1 MKDKIE
7 GLVNNILLVIFFI
20 IIVVLLIVLHKNN
33 SENKRLQDIVNYYN
47 SIDNNVV
54 EKVDSIEYNIQI
66 KDSIIYELKK
76 KYIDE
81 IEIVKANNDIDALG
95 QFKELVSAE

>member
-1 MKDKIE
+1 M
-7 GLVNNILLVIFFI
+7 ILSIIFLII
-20 IIVVLLIVLHKNN
+20 IIVLGISIKKYNI
-33 SENKRLQDIVNYYN
+33 ENRRLQDIINYYN
-47 SIDNNVV
+47 SIDSNVV
-54 EKVDSIEYNIQI
+54 EKVDSIEYNIQV

>member
-1 MKDKIE
+1 MKDK
-7 GLVNNILLVIFFI
+7 LYMILSIIFLII
-20 IIVVLLIVLHKNN
+20 IIVLGISIRKYNI
-33 SENKRLQDIVNYYN
+33 ENKRLQDIVNYYN
-47 SIDNNVV
+47 SIDSNVV
-54 EKVDSIEYNIQI
+54 EKVDSIEYNIQV

-95 QFKELVSAE
+95 QFKELVSAK

>member
-1 MKDKIE
+1 MKDK
-7 GLVNNILLVIFFI
+7 LYMILSIIFLII
-20 IIVVLLIVLHKNN
+20 IIVLGISIRKYNI
-33 SENKRLQDIVNYYN
+33 ENRRLQDIVNYYK
-47 SIDNNVV
+47 SIDSNVV
-54 EKVDSIEYNIQI
+54 EKVDSIEYNIQV

>member
-1 MKDKIE
+1 MKDK
-7 GLVNNILLVIFFI
+7 LYMILSIIFLIII
-20 IIVVLLIVLHKNN
+20 IIVLGISIRKYNI
-33 SENKRLQDIVNYYN
+33 ENRRLQDIVNYYN
-47 SIDNNVV
+47 SIDSNVV

>member
-1 MKDKIE
+1 MKDK
-7 GLVNNILLVIFFI
+7 LYMILSIIFLII
-20 IIVVLLIVLHKNN
+20 IIVLGISIRKYNI
-33 SENKRLQDIVNYYN
+33 ENRRLQDIVNYYN
-47 SIDNNVV
+47 SIDSNVV
-54 EKVDSIEYNIQI
+54 EKVDSIEYNIQV

-81 IEIVKANNDIDALG
+81 IEVVKANNDIDALG

>member
-1 MKDKIE
+1 MKDK
-7 GLVNNILLVIFFI
+7 LYMILSIIFLII
-20 IIVVLLIVLHKNN
+20 IIVLGISIRKYNI
-33 SENKRLQDIVNYYN
+33 ENRRLQDIVNYYN
-47 SIDNNVV
+47 SLDSNVV
-54 EKVDSIEYNIQI
+54 EKVDSIEYNIQV

-81 IEIVKANNDIDALG
+81 IEVVKANNDIDALG

>member
-1 MKDKIE
+1 M
-7 GLVNNILLVIFFI
+7 ILSIIFLII
-20 IIVVLLIVLHKNN
+20 IIVLGISIRKYNI
-33 SENKRLQDIVNYYN
+33 ENRRLQDIVNYYN
-47 SIDNNVV
+47 SIDSNVV
-54 EKVDSIEYNIQI
+54 EKVDSIEYNIQV

>member
-1 MKDKIE
+1 MKDK
-7 GLVNNILLVIFFI
+7 LYMILSIIFLII
-20 IIVVLLIVLHKNN
+20 IIVLGISIRKYNI
-33 SENKRLQDIVNYYN
+33 ENRRLQDIVNYYN
-47 SIDNNVV
+47 SIDSNVV
-54 EKVDSIEYNIQI
+54 EKVDSIEYNIQV

>member
-1 MKDKIE
+1 MKDK
-7 GLVNNILLVIFFI
+7 LYMILSIIFLII
-20 IIVVLLIVLHKNN
+20 IIVLGISIRKYNI
-33 SENKRLQDIVNYYN
+33 ENRRLQDIVNYYN
-47 SIDNNVV
+47 SIDSNVV

>member
-1 MKDKIE
+1 MI
-7 GLVNNILLVIFFI
+7 I
-20 IIVVLLIVLHKNN
+20 IIVLGISIRKYNI
-33 SENKRLQDIVNYYN
+33 ENRRLQDIVNYYN
-47 SIDNNVV
+47 SIDSNVV

>member
-1 MKDKIE
+1 MKDK
-7 GLVNNILLVIFFI
+7 LYMILSIIFLII
-20 IIVVLLIVLHKNN
+20 IIVLGISIRKYNI
-33 SENKRLQDIVNYYN
+33 ENKRLQDIVNYYN
-47 SIDNNVV
+47 SIDSNVV

-81 IEIVKANNDIDALG
+81 IEVVKANNDIDALG

>member
-1 MKDKIE
+1 MKDK
-7 GLVNNILLVIFFI
+7 LYMILSIIFLII
-20 IIVVLLIVLHKNN
+20 IIVLGISIRKYNI
-33 SENKRLQDIVNYYN
+33 ENKRLQDIVNYYN
-47 SIDNNVV
+47 SLDSNVV
-54 EKVDSIEYNIQI
+54 EKVDSIEYNIQV

-81 IEIVKANNDIDALG
+81 IEVVKANNDIDALG

>member
-1 MKDKIE
+1 MI
-7 GLVNNILLVIFFI
+7 I
-20 IIVVLLIVLHKNN
+20 IIVLGISIRKYNI
-33 SENKRLQDIVNYYN
+33 ENRRLQDIVNYYN
-47 SIDNNVV
+47 SIDSNVV
-54 EKVDSIEYNIQI
+54 EKVDSIEYNIQV